1 MDRSVI
7 NLEKEKEKINKLL
20 KVKENIEKLH
30 KREEDKMITM
40 YRKSEKREK

>member
-30 KREEDKMITM
+30 KREEDKMISM
-40 YRKSEKREK
+40 YKKSEKREK